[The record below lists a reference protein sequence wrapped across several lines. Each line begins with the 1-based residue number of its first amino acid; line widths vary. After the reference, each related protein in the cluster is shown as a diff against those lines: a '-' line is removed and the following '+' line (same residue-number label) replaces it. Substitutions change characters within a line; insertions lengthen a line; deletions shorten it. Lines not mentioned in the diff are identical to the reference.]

1 MADVHLSALQDRDH
15 VREGGVGGGG
25 GVATRDSLEG
35 V

>member
-15 VREGGVGGGG
+15 VRGGGVGG
-25 GVATRDSLEG
+25 ATRDSLEG